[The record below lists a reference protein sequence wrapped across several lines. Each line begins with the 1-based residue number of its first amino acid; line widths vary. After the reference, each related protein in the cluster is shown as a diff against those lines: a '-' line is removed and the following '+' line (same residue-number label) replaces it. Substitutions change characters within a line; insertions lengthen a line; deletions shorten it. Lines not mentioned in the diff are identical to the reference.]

1 MTGERPDPD
10 ALLKRIEAEEARSP
24 RGKLKIFF
32 GASAGVGK
40 TFAMLAAARRMKD
53 QGADVVI
60 GVVETHGRAE
70 TESMAQGIERVPM
83 RQVRHR
89 ERTLPEFDLDATLER
104 RPALVLVDEL
114 AHSNVPGSRHPKR
127 WQDVEELLAAGIDVY
142 TTVNVQHL
150 ETLSEIVGG
159 IAGIRVLE
167 TVPEHVFD
175 GAEEVVLVDLPPDD
189 LLQRLKEGKV
199 YVPDQAQRA
208 IGSFFRK
215 GNLLALRELALRRT
229 ADRVDADMLSYRRSA
244 AVSAVWQT
252 QESLLVCIGPDEAGE
267 RLLRNAARFAAGLN
281 VPWHAVYVETPKL
294 QRLSEARRHG
304 ILRALRLARDMGA
317 ETATLAGSDEAE
329 LIARYARDHNLANV
343 VVGRNLGRTRAPWQ
357 RSFAERVGV
366 AAPELDVIQIGP
378 GPDARRRRGDEEGP
392 LASLG
397 DRFSAPWTS
406 YGKAA
411 GASALVALLAAP
423 LHDVVELTN
432 VIMLFLLA
440 VVVVAVR
447 YGRGPAVAASVMS
460 VAAFDFLYVPPRFT
474 FAVSDVQYLMTFV
487 VMLAVALV
495 IGQLTAD
502 LTYQAKVANRRE
514 ARVRG
519 LYTMSRDLSAAL
531 LPDQIPAIV
540 DQFIKA
546 EFDTRAAVLT
556 ADANEALQTGDTG
569 LHIDRGVAQW
579 AFDHGEPAGHG
590 TDTLPGSALLYI
602 PLRAPMRIRG
612 VLAIEPRRSLRFYS
626 PEQRRLLE
634 TCASLVAMTLERL
647 HYIDVA
653 QSTTLQI
660 ESERLRNSLLAAI
673 SHDLRTPLSV
683 LMGLAE
689 SLSMTRPG
697 LNDAQRELTEAM
709 TEEIRRM
716 TSLVENLLE
725 MARLQSGRVEL
736 DLQWHPLEEV
746 VGSALNALE
755 PLLAT
760 RHVQVRLPDDL
771 PLVRFDAPLMQ
782 RVFSNLLENA
792 VKYTPPGST
801 IVIAASLQEREV
813 EISVSDDGPGLPP
826 GKEERV
832 FEKFERGQ
840 RESPT
845 PGVGLGLAICRAIV
859 EAHGG
864 RIRASNR
871 AEGGARFSFTL
882 PRGTPPRVA
891 PDEELPAGGE
901 P

>member
-1 MTGERPDPD
+1 MEDRPDPD
-10 ALLKRIEAEEARSP
+10 ALLKRIEAEEARAP

-40 TFAMLAAARRMKD
+40 TFAMLAAARRMKE
-53 QGADVVI
+53 QGVDVVI
-60 GVVETHGRAE
+60 GVVETHGRVE
-70 TESMAQGIERVPM
+70 TETMAQNIERVPL
-83 RQVRHR
+83 RQVRYR
-89 ERTLPEFDLDATLER
+89 DRTLPEFDLDATLER

-142 TTVNVQHL
+142 STVNVQHL
-150 ETLSEIVGG
+150 ETLSEVVGG

-175 GAEEVVLVDLPPDD
+175 GADEVVLVDLPPDE

-208 IGSFFRK
+208 VASFFRK
-215 GNLLALRELALRRT
+215 GNLIALRELALRRT
-229 ADRVDADMLSYRRSA
+229 ADRVDADMLTYRRSA
-244 AVSAVWQT
+244 AVSQVWQT
-252 QESLLVCIGPDEAGE
+252 QESLLVCIGPDGAGE
-267 RLLRNAARFAAGLN
+267 KLLRSAARFAARLN

-304 ILRALRLARDMGA
+304 VLRALRLARDMGA

-329 LIARYARDHNLANV
+329 VIVKYARDHNLANV
-343 VVGRNLGRTRAPWQ
+343 VVGRNLGRKRAPWQ
-357 RSFAERVGV
+357 RSFADRVGM
-366 AAPELDVIQIGP
+366 AAPELDVIQTAP
-378 GPDARRRRGDEEGP
+378 GLEARPRRGEEEDSL
-392 LASLG
+392 LADLG
-397 DRFSAPWTS
+397 GRFRAPWPA

-447 YGRGPAVAASVMS
+447 YGRGPAVAAAVLS

-474 FAVSDVQYLMTFV
+474 FAVSDVQYLMTFA
-487 VMLAVALV
+487 VMLVVALV

-514 ARVRG
+514 ARVRA

-531 LPDQIPAIV
+531 LPDQISEIV
-540 DQFIKA
+540 TQFIKA
-546 EFDTRAAVLT
+546 EFDTRAAVLA
-556 ADANEALQTGDTG
+556 ADANGALPAGDVG
-569 LHIDRGVAQW
+569 LQIDRGVAQW

-590 TDTLPGSALLYI
+590 TDTLPGSALLYL

-612 VLAIEPRRSLRFYS
+612 VLAVEPRPSLRFYS
-626 PEQRRLLE
+626 PEQLRLLE
-634 TCASLVAMTLERL
+634 TCASLVAITLERL
-647 HYIDVA
+647 HYVDVA
-653 QSTTLQI
+653 QTTTLQI

-689 SLSMTRPG
+689 SLVMTRPG
-697 LNDAQRELTEAM
+697 LTDAQRELTEAM

-716 TSLVENLLE
+716 TSLVENLLD

-746 VGSALNALE
+746 VGSALKALE
-755 PLLAT
+755 PMLAG
-760 RHVQVRLPDDL
+760 REVQVRLPEDL
-771 PLVRFDAPLMQ
+771 PLLRLDAPLMQ

-792 VKYTPPGST
+792 VKYTPPGSV
-801 IVIAASLQEREV
+801 IGIAAAANEQEV
-813 EISVSDDGPGLPP
+813 EISVSDDGPGLPR
-826 GKEERV
+826 GKEERL
-832 FEKFERGQ
+832 FDKFERGQ

-871 AEGGARFSFTL
+871 AEGGARFSFTV
-882 PRGTPPRVA
+882 PRGTPPIV
-891 PDEELPAGGE
+891 PVDEPPGDRE